1 MLTSV
6 PTNLITGFLGVGKTT
21 AIRSILGRKPN
32 YEKWAV
38 VVNEFGEVGIDGIML
53 DGESEHIR
61 MVPGGC
67 ICCVSNVAM
76 GVALTDLIRRQRPDR
91 VLIEPTGLGHPA
103 GVLDLLRNSEKAG
116 QIDLRATLCLVDP
129 RRIKE
134 LSLSGSQVFQDQ
146 IHMADVLIGHKWDL
160 SNDVDKKTFQAWA
173 SAMFPPKVHF
183 TSASNGFI
191 DLKLLDLNLDPS
203 RAPLFPEAHSAN
215 HRHGTKEE
223 PDLAP
228 NRPLHFKTEGDGY
241 VSCGWLFSPSDIFNR
256 RSLIEWAEHI
266 NGISRLKGVFRTGRH
281 WMLINRSDDE
291 MGKATI
297 AYRRDSRVEIIAKKE
312 NMPDWE
318 DVGAS
323 LLACLRLRGM
333 KEI

>member
-21 AIRSILGRKPN
+21 AIRSILGRKPPH
-32 YEKWAV
+32 EEWAV
-38 VVNEFGEVGIDGIML
+38 VVNEFGEIGIDGTMF
-53 DGESEHIR
+53 DGESEQIR

-91 VLIEPTGLGHPA
+91 ILIEPTGLGHPA
-103 GVLDLLRNSEKAG
+103 GVLDLLRRSEQAG

-129 RRIKE
+129 RRVNE
-134 LSLSGSQVFQDQ
+134 LSVGESEVFQDQ

-160 SNDVDKKTFQAWA
+160 SNNVDKEAFQAWA
-173 SAMFPPKVHF
+173 SGMFPPKVHF
-183 TSASNGFI
+183 TSASNGLI
-191 DLKLLDLNLDPS
+191 DLELLDLNLDPS
-203 RAPLFPEAHSAN
+203 RTPLFPEAHAAN
-215 HRHGTKEE
+215 HRHGLKGE

-241 VSCGWLFSPSDIFNR
+241 VSCGWLFSPSDVFNR
-256 RSLIEWAEHI
+256 RNLLNWAEDI

-281 WMLINRSDDE
+281 WMLVNRSDDE

-312 NMPDWE
+312 KMPDWD